1 MEEFEE
7 LVLYLKK
14 SLNNLSTSLIVSK
27 TKISRSQIYRYQ
39 NYKNST
45 LPDIS
50 LNNFI
55 KLFSGMKLTYK
66 TLFFDGYYSEYDK
79 KLFSNILKNRIEE
92 LKGTG
97 VKVTLSNLK
106 DSHFIKYILNSERGV
121 SLESFIL
128 ICNELHLDYIT
139 TLKQVIKK
147 EME

>member
-7 LVLYLKK
+7 LILYLKE

-27 TKISRSQIYRYQ
+27 TKISRSQIYRYR

-45 LPDIS
+45 LSNIS

-66 TLFFDGYYSEYDK
+66 NLFFDSYYNGYDK
-79 KLFSNILKNRIEE
+79 KLFSSILKNRIKE

-97 VKVTLSNLK
+97 IKVTLSNLK
-106 DSHFIKYILNSERGV
+106 DSHFVKYILNGERGV
-121 SLESFIL
+121 SLETFIL

-139 TLKQVIKK
+139 TLKQTIKK